1 MPKASAP
8 PVVGPID
15 LRKHAF
21 VLVETER
28 SQVARALGL
37 AFLSD
42 ECAATLEEVI
52 SLYRATLAEPIQTTP
67 HASIAAISD
76 VQRIGKRLAK
86 ALARFTNEG
95 SGVDGETFDVMRPYA
110 TDVATA
116 LTAFDLAAEEERKRL
131 KAHSRIYA
139 DQECLRQLC
148 AVLRMICFH
157 FAEPGMRTGERARR
171 HLRKFALEVFA
182 IAAIDHAD
190 FGSHPERLD
199 DLLAAKFAD

>member
-1 MPKASAP
+1 MLA
-8 PVVGPID
+8 
-15 LRKHAF
+15 
-21 VLVETER
+21 ETER
-28 SQVARALGL
+28 SQIARALGL
-37 AFLSD
+37 ALLSD
-42 ECAATLEEVI
+42 ECAATLQEAI
-52 SLYRATLAEPIQTTP
+52 SVYRATLAEPIQTTP

-76 VQRIGKRLAK
+76 VQRIGKRLVK

-95 SGVDGETFDVMRPYA
+95 SGVEGKTFDVMRPYA

-116 LTAFDLAAEEERKRL
+116 LTAFDSAAEGERKRL

-148 AVLRMICFH
+148 AMLRVIFFH
-157 FAEPGMRTGERARR
+157 FAEPRMRTGERARR

-182 IAAIDHAD
+182 IGAIDHAD

-199 DLLAAKFAD
+199 DLLAAPFAD